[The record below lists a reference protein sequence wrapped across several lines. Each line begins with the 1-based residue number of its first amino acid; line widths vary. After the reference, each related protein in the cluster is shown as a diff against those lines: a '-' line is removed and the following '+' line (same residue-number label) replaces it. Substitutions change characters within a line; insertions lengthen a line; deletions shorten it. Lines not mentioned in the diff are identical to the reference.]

1 MSQSLSQIYV
11 HLIFHKKYSS
21 VAILEKDLSKLFA
34 YIDGIIVNNKSL
46 VVKIGG
52 VSDHIHILCTHP
64 RTVTTAKLVEEI
76 KRCSSRW
83 LKTLSPY
90 YIDFAWQGGYAIFSV
105 SASQLDAVERYIMN
119 QQEHH
124 KKKSFEEEYIE
135 FLNAYNIKYDKD
147 YVLKD

>member
-1 MSQSLSQIYV
+1 MVQKHNGINIIWRCHTLYMLQS
-11 HLIFHKKYSS
+11 F
-21 VAILEKDLSKLFA
+21 
-34 YIDGIIVNNKSL
+34 GL
-46 VVKIGG
+46 VGMPERPQ
-52 VSDHIHILCTHP
+52 HILCTHP

-90 YIDFAWQGGYAIFSV
+90 YINFAWQGGYAIFSV
-105 SASQLDAVERYIMN
+105 SASKVNSVDKYIMN
-119 QQEHH
+119 QNEHH

>member
-1 MSQSLSQIYV
+1 MEPI
-11 HLIFHKKYSS
+11 
-21 VAILEKDLSKLFA
+21 ETKL
-34 YIDGIIVNNKSL
+34 N
-46 VVKIGG
+46 
-52 VSDHIHILCTHP
+52 ILCTHP

>member
-1 MSQSLSQIYV
+1 M
-11 HLIFHKKYSS
+11 
-21 VAILEKDLSKLFA
+21 AILEKDLSKLFA

-83 LKTLSPY
+83 LKTLNSY
-90 YIDFAWQGGYAIFSV
+90 YINFAWQGGYAVFSV
-105 SASQLDAVERYIMN
+105 SASQVDVVEKYIIN
-119 QQEHH
+119 QNEHH

>member
-1 MSQSLSQIYV
+1 MYFYNRELDLLQPFRLRWFKNTTA
-11 HLIFHKKYSS
+11 LISYG
-21 VAILEKDLSKLFA
+21 VAIR
-34 YIDGIIVNNKSL
+34 YICCSP
-46 VVKIGG
+46 
-52 VSDHIHILCTHP
+52 SDWCGMPESPQHILCTHP

-90 YIDFAWQGGYAIFSV
+90 YINFAWQGGYAIFSV
-105 SASQLDAVERYIMN
+105 SASKVNSVDKYIMN
-119 QQEHH
+119 QNEHH